1 MATYSQALPA
11 LTTSL
16 FRPKW
21 GSGVSNAVAF
31 STASHPLEPA
41 FPAWLQPTIK
51 SFLDLLQLPQN
62 WDGYGASQMHEQ
74 IVQQALLL
82 LVEVMDNDA
91 PPPSVV
97 PLSDGGVQVE
107 WHRHGHNLE
116 IEFPADEPPTFY
128 YYQDH
133 SETECEGHVS
143 RNFNQIQR
151 YIAGLK

>member
-1 MATYSQALPA
+1 MATYEQALPA

-16 FRPKW
+16 FRSKRA
-21 GSGVSNAVAF
+21 SGASNAIAF
-31 STASHPLEPA
+31 STMSYPLEP
-41 FPAWLQPTIK
+41 PSLAWLQPTVQ
-51 SFLDLLQLPQN
+51 SFMDLLQMPPN
-62 WDGYGASQMHEQ
+62 WDGYGASQTRPQ
-74 IVQQALLL
+74 ILHQAFVLLADIM
-82 LVEVMDNDA
+82 ESDA
-91 PPPSVV
+91 PPPNVV